1 MTTNMCIT
9 AICFVAVDP
18 TSPKFFGFSEFLA
31 SLALMV
37 LVWTTTDVRY
47 RFRIATA
54 PVPLYRLTFGV
65 VAGIGTLT
73 LFTDLWR
80 AGGWLVPR
88 GPVLT
93 PESWQALLGGSFL
106 LTFLTWVWF
115 AHIRPPTFS
124 RRNARRYADYL
135 YVTIANGAA
144 ADMAMIGR
152 EMIRSVPQLIAA
164 TAVNVRVFQNG
175 EEVTPDPEEWQVLA
189 RDILLLIADPRFCR
203 ALVASSPGT
212 IHAIFQ
218 EVSNSGKH
226 RIPIGQFGRNI
237 VTAAIENRDSFLYHE
252 QDGYASGLLGYIKPI
267 SQAMFG
273 DYRMVEEIGLL
284 LDVDHRAMCRWSE
297 VEWSA
302 YAGAV
307 LIVFGSYV
315 EKGLWNH
322 SFVLYRAFNKIA
334 DAADD
339 IYKIDGLDSASWE
352 ADAIRRLEMSV
363 DFCGE
368 ALKLL
373 NETGQPDHM
382 KLRFREKTQHHG
394 ETVYDHLA
402 SLMLKL
408 VQHSEA
414 VRRSPDLSWCV
425 RHNIVWTH
433 LLGDFGASGRASKIV
448 QFKLRRKIYDEIV
461 TAEKWPNY
469 RNIRLLGYCLQVMG
483 LKLHDGGSFGRE
495 YRALHRAVLAWTNRN
510 FVALQHRAP
519 QVFDEC
525 LPAEI
530 KYDAKGA
537 RLIRTYEVDALRT
550 EPMHIYFN
558 LDRPNSKNRAK
569 NETCAVPEQ

>member
-1 MTTNMCIT
+1 MCF
-9 AICFVAVDP
+9 AGICFVAVDP

-31 SLALMV
+31 SLALMI

-54 PVPLYRLTFGV
+54 PVPLYCLTFWV
-65 VAGIGTLT
+65 VACIGTLT
-73 LFTDLWR
+73 LLTDLWR

-115 AHIRPPTFS
+115 AHLRPPTFS

-135 YVTIANGAA
+135 YVTITNGSA

-164 TAVNVRVFQNG
+164 TPVNVGGLQPV
-175 EEVTPDPEEWQVLA
+175 EDVTPDPEEWQALA
-189 RDILLLIADPRFCR
+189 HEILLLIADPRFCR

-212 IHAIFQ
+212 IHAFFQ

-226 RIPIGQFGRNI
+226 RIPIGQFGRNV

-252 QDGYASGLLGYIKPI
+252 QDGFASGLLGYMKPI
-267 SQAMFG
+267 TQAMFG

-284 LDVDHRAMCRWSE
+284 LDVDHRSMRRWSE
-297 VEWSA
+297 MEWSA

-307 LIVFGSYV
+307 IIFFRSYV
-315 EKGLWNH
+315 EAGLWDH
-322 SFVLYRAFNKIA
+322 SFVLYRAFNKLA

-339 IYKIDGLDSASWE
+339 IYKIDGLDSANWE
-352 ADAIRRLEMSV
+352 ADAIRRLEVSV

-373 NETGQPDHM
+373 NEKGPPDNLR
-382 KLRFREKTQHHG
+382 LRFRDKIQHRG

-408 VQHSEA
+408 VQHAEA

-433 LLGDFGASGRASKIV
+433 VLGDFVTPGRATRIV
-448 QFKLRRKIYDEIV
+448 QFKLRRKIYDEII

-469 RNIRLLGYCLQVMG
+469 RNIRLLGYCLHVMG
-483 LKLHDGGSFGRE
+483 FKVHARGRVGRE
-495 YRALHRAVLAWTNRN
+495 YRTLNRAVLAWTKRN
-510 FVALQHRAP
+510 FVALQLRAP
-519 QVFDEC
+519 QIFEEC
-525 LPAEI
+525 MPAEI
-530 KYDAKGA
+530 SYDAQGA
-537 RLIRTYEVDALRT
+537 RLVRTYEANAIRT

-558 LDRPNSKNRAK
+558 LDRPTSKHH
-569 NETCAVPEQ
+569 